1 MTSPDRG
8 SDDAASSALVRLGLT
23 RTEARV
29 LLGIGRLGSATARE
43 IADAT
48 DVPRSQVYGTT
59 EDLEELGLLYVQHAQ
74 PKEYHAVA
82 PGEVESILRSRFER
96 DLETVVDRLEELER
110 LQSPDAETREEI
122 WTVRGREA
130 IDGRVAQ
137 LVGGAETRIV
147 LGARAERFVPDRH
160 VQLLAERAADGVEVV
175 VISSDRATLELFADV
190 EEVTAIEPP
199 ESMSEDEH
207 VARLLVVDDASVLHS
222 VLVPEPV
229 DGEEETA
236 FWSGDSGFARM
247 LVSLVEHSLSEAL
260 EE

>member
-1 MTSPDRG
+1 MTGPDRG
-8 SDDAASSALVRLGLT
+8 DDDEALSALVRLGLT
-23 RTEARV
+23 RTEAR
-29 LLGIGRLGSATARE
+29 LLFGIARIGSGTARE

-48 DVPRSQVYGTT
+48 DVPRSQVYGTA
-59 EDLEELGLLYVQHAQ
+59 EDLEDLGLLYVQHAQ
-74 PKEYHAVA
+74 PREYHAVA
-82 PGEVESILRSRFER
+82 SEEVASILRSRFER
-96 DLETVVDRLEELER
+96 DLETVVDRLEQLER
-110 LQSPDAETREEI
+110 AQSPDAETREEI

-137 LVGGAETRIV
+137 LVGGAETRII
-147 LGARAERFVPDRH
+147 LGARAERFVHDRH
-160 VQLLAERAADGVEVV
+160 VQLLTERAAAGVEVV
-175 VISSDRATLELFADV
+175 VISSDRPTLELFADAPD
-190 EEVTAIEPP
+190 VTAVEPP
-199 ESMSEDEH
+199 ESISEDEH

-247 LVSLVEHSLSEAL
+247 LVSLMEHSLAAVL